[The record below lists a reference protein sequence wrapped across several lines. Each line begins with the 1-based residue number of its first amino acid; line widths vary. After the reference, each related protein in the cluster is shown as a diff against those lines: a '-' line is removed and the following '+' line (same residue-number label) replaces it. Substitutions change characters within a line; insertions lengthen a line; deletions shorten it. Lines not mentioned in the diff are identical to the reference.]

1 MFDKVKRHTPKRL
14 LFYIIYYFF
23 AIKLSYGDRWGVF
36 GRLSHE
42 FRTFVCRRIFK
53 KTGKIFGV
61 GKNADFGFGGHLI
74 TMGECANIGNHAWI
88 RGNGELILGDHIM
101 MGEYVMIYTQ
111 DHKISGKGYDGSV
124 VRPVKI
130 GNHVWIGGRVTILK
144 GVTIGDN
151 AVVGAGSVVTK
162 DVPKDA
168 IVAGNPAK
176 VIRMREY
183 SV

>member
-74 TMGECANIGNHAWI
+74 TMGECANIGNH
-88 RGNGELILGDHIM
+88 
-101 MGEYVMIYTQ
+101 
-111 DHKISGKGYDGSV
+111 
-124 VRPVKI
+124 
-130 GNHVWIGGRVTILK
+130 VWIGGRVTILK